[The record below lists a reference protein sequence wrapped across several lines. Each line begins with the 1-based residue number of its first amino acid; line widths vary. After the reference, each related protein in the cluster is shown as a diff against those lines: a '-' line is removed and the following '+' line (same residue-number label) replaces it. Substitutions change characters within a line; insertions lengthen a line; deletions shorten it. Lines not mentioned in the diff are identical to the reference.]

1 MSQFS
6 HCVNQ
11 RHPGAS
17 SACCAIALYYTMQCI
32 GAVSAARGPRGGVP
46 RDASQVDDALEQG
59 LVFWAGFMPGYVQG
73 EGS

>member
-1 MSQFS
+1 
-6 HCVNQ
+6 
-11 RHPGAS
+11 
-17 SACCAIALYYTMQCI
+17 MQCI